1 MAVVLATPGVASA
14 ASTSSAA
21 TTLRIRRIDASTPPG
36 VTVDVQVLG
45 GTATPSSFS
54 AKENGHT
61 VPVSAAPLGATNTP
75 SATVIVVDT
84 ASSMNDSFKM
94 SQTRSGL
101 LSLIKSKPADQ
112 QVAIVAYGG
121 TPRVEQQFTASSAVL
136 SNAVQRLAI
145 GGEPQ
150 LYAGVALASGL
161 LEGVPTALNQVIIVG
176 DGGDAGQGTSFTAAA
191 GGLLGTNALTYTIGL
206 HFGVT
211 DVSALRSF
219 ASEGGQFFDATT
231 NAGVTSAFGTIRQA
245 LTNQYEISY
254 TSRAKS
260 SPAAIVVSLGGVHA
274 SGQVVLGTS
283 EVGAAVNPPGVHQRQ
298 APGPLRGKV
307 GLAFIGLLVLV
318 AAALFV
324 YAVVLLVTRDEQ
336 GLAGVLRPYAR
347 GHAAEGGGDEDD
359 DGGGGGLVQTAIIQ
373 RAVDT
378 TARIAEERGFL
389 VTVEAK
395 LEQANVALRPAE
407 AIFFWLAG
415 VVVLS
420 LLAGALKG
428 VLFGLIVFL
437 VLLLLPPSILN
448 FLAGQRLRK
457 FNSELP
463 DTLQLLA
470 SSLRAG
476 FSFMQ
481 GVEAVAQEVR
491 DPMGTELQRV
501 IVESRLGRPL
511 EEALEESAQRM
522 RSPDY
527 EWAVMAVG
535 IQREVGGNLADLLD
549 TVGKTMVERE
559 RLRRDVKSLTAE
571 GRMSAIVLGVL
582 PPGLGVFFYLANPS
596 YMKVLFTDTG
606 GQIALGI
613 SAVAMVL
620 GFVWMRKIVSIDV

>member
-324 YAVVLLVTRDEQ
+324 YA
-336 GLAGVLRPYAR
+336 R